1 MYAVIKTGGRQFKVA
16 PGQVVRVG
24 KLEAEVGD
32 AVSLA
37 EVLLVKDGETLKAG
51 TPLLAGVTVSATVV
65 EQDRAK
71 KIIVFKK
78 KRRKGYQKKQG
89 HRQDYT
95 AIKITAINL

>member
-1 MYAVIKTGGRQFKVA
+1 MYAVIKTGGRQYKVA

-32 AVSLA
+32 EVSLP
-37 EVLLVKDGETLKAG
+37 EVLLVRDGETLKAG
-51 TPLLAGVTVSATVV
+51 TPALDGVTVSATVV

-89 HRQDYT
+89 HRQDFT
-95 AIKITAINL
+95 ALKIASINL